1 MYVRDQLYNHLRTW
15 MGVVEQLSLLDNLQN
30 PTFHLLFGKILLAE
44 LFTLIF
50 VIFLCRIHEKLLD
63 KVMNETQNT
72 TSQVFSF

>member
-1 MYVRDQLYNHLRTW
+1 

-50 VIFLCRIHEKLLD
+50 VIFLRRIHEKLLD

>member
-1 MYVRDQLYNHLRTW
+1 
-15 MGVVEQLSLLDNLQN
+15 MGVVEQLTLLDNLQN
-30 PTFHLLFGKILLAE
+30 PTVHLLFGKILLAA

-50 VIFLCRIHEKLLD
+50 VIFLRRIHEKLLD